1 MAPYVAT
8 EGTSFVPKVT
18 LYVKDSDAAV
28 WEKARALAGAGDESL
43 SALVTDA
50 VRQRVALL
58 EGQRKIDA
66 GDTTTITLAVGEPE
80 KKLRFTGR
88 LIASRRLD
96 GADTQIYQMKDRR
109 IVWFQE
115 RRQGNVYDI
124 HESLEDLADKMMGQS
139 GALDEVT
146 ILLEEAF
153 AAAGE
158 EFLID
163 LD

>member
-1 MAPYVAT
+1 MAPYAAG
-8 EGTSFVPKVT
+8 GTFVPKVT
-18 LYVKDSDAAV
+18 LYVKDTDALV
-28 WEKARALAGAGDESL
+28 WENARALAGAGDESL

-50 VRQRVALL
+50 LRERVERL
-58 EGQRKIDA
+58 EAQRKIE
-66 GDTTTITLAVGEPE
+66 GGHNTTITLAVGAPE
-80 KKLRFTGR
+80 KKVRFTGR

-96 GADTQIYQMKDRR
+96 GVETQIYQMKDGR

-115 RRQGNVYDI
+115 HEKGNVYDI
-124 HESLEDLADKMMGQS
+124 HESLEALADKTMGQ
-139 GALDEVT
+139 GGVLDDVT
-146 ILLEEAF
+146 VLLEHAF